1 MEDRAEEEVLADVVD
16 EVELVAVV
24 LLVDLVMDL
33 ELSAD
38 LDVQVGD
45 VEMEEKMMTKSDQ
58 NSYMNVDIKSEMETG
73 FSTQTTRIIPF
84 SKPTFLPITLCSCTT
99 GFVEFLSE
107 TLKGL
112 RRIHT
117 FRSVVYV
124 VN

>member
-1 MEDRAEEEVLADVVD
+1 MEDQAEEEVLADVVE

-58 NSYMNVDIKSEMETG
+58 NSYMDVDIKSEMETG
-73 FSTQTTRIIPF
+73 FQHSNNKNNTVSLNQPF
-84 SKPTFLPITLCSCTT
+84 CQLHF
-99 GFVEFLSE
+99 
-107 TLKGL
+107 
-112 RRIHT
+112 
-117 FRSVVYV
+117 VYV
-124 VN
+124 RLVLLNSC

>member
-1 MEDRAEEEVLADVVD
+1 MEDQAEEEVLADVVK

-58 NSYMNVDIKSEMETG
+58 NSYMDVDIKSEMKTG
-73 FSTQTTRIIPF
+73 ITTQTIRIIHL
-84 SKPTFLPITLCSCTT
+84 SKPSALPITLSFCTT
-99 GFVEFLSE
+99 GFVEFLLE

-112 RRIHT
+112 QRVHT

>member
-1 MEDRAEEEVLADVVD
+1 MEDQAEEEVLADVVE

-58 NSYMNVDIKSEMETG
+58 NSYMDVNIKSEMETG
-73 FSTQTTRIIPF
+73 FTTQTTRIIQ
-84 SKPTFLPITLCSCTT
+84 FL
-99 GFVEFLSE
+99 
-107 TLKGL
+107 
-112 RRIHT
+112 
-117 FRSVVYV
+117 
-124 VN
+124 

>member
-1 MEDRAEEEVLADVVD
+1 MADQAEEEVLADVVE

-58 NSYMNVDIKSEMETG
+58 NSYMDVDIKSEMETG
-73 FSTQTTRIIPF
+73 FSTLTTRIIQ
-84 SKPTFLPITLCSCTT
+84 FL
-99 GFVEFLSE
+99 
-107 TLKGL
+107 
-112 RRIHT
+112 
-117 FRSVVYV
+117 
-124 VN
+124 

>member
-1 MEDRAEEEVLADVVD
+1 MEAQAEEEVLADVVE

-58 NSYMNVDIKSEMETG
+58 NSYMDVDIKSEMETG
-73 FSTQTTRIIPF
+73 FTA
-84 SKPTFLPITLCSCTT
+84 
-99 GFVEFLSE
+99 
-107 TLKGL
+107 LKQ
-112 RRIHT
+112 RE
-117 FRSVVYV
+117 
-124 VN
+124 

>member
-1 MEDRAEEEVLADVVD
+1 MADQAEEEVLADVVE

-58 NSYMNVDIKSEMETG
+58 NSYMDVDIKSEMETG
-73 FSTQTTRIIPF
+73 FTTQTIRIIH
-84 SKPTFLPITLCSCTT
+84 FL
-99 GFVEFLSE
+99 
-107 TLKGL
+107 
-112 RRIHT
+112 
-117 FRSVVYV
+117 
-124 VN
+124 

>member
-1 MEDRAEEEVLADVVD
+1 MEDQAEEEVLADVVD

-58 NSYMNVDIKSEMETG
+58 NSYMDVDIKSEMETG
-73 FSTQTTRIIPF
+73 FSTQTTRIIQ
-84 SKPTFLPITLCSCTT
+84 FL
-99 GFVEFLSE
+99 
-107 TLKGL
+107 
-112 RRIHT
+112 
-117 FRSVVYV
+117 
-124 VN
+124 

>member
-1 MEDRAEEEVLADVVD
+1 MEDQAEEEVLADVVE

-58 NSYMNVDIKSEMETG
+58 NSYMDVDIKSEMETG
-73 FSTQTTRIIPF
+73 FSTQTTRIIQ
-84 SKPTFLPITLCSCTT
+84 FL
-99 GFVEFLSE
+99 
-107 TLKGL
+107 
-112 RRIHT
+112 
-117 FRSVVYV
+117 
-124 VN
+124 

>member
-1 MEDRAEEEVLADVVD
+1 MEDQAEEEVLADVVK

-58 NSYMNVDIKSEMETG
+58 NSYMDVDIKSEMETG
-73 FSTQTTRIIPF
+73 ITTQTIRIIHLSIP
-84 SKPTFLPITLCSCTT
+84 SALPITLSFCTT
-99 GFVEFLSE
+99 GFVEFL
-107 TLKGL
+107 LP
-112 RRIHT
+112 
-117 FRSVVYV
+117 
-124 VN
+124 

>member
-1 MEDRAEEEVLADVVD
+1 MADQAEEEVLADVVE

-58 NSYMNVDIKSEMETG
+58 NSYMDVDIKSEMETG
-73 FSTQTTRIIPF
+73 FSTQTTRIIQ
-84 SKPTFLPITLCSCTT
+84 FL
-99 GFVEFLSE
+99 
-107 TLKGL
+107 
-112 RRIHT
+112 
-117 FRSVVYV
+117 
-124 VN
+124 

>member
-1 MEDRAEEEVLADVVD
+1 MEDQAEEEVLADVVE

-58 NSYMNVDIKSEMETG
+58 NSYMDVDIKSEMETG
-73 FSTQTTRIIPF
+73 FTTQTARIIQFP
-84 SKPTFLPITLCSCTT
+84 
-99 GFVEFLSE
+99 
-107 TLKGL
+107 
-112 RRIHT
+112 
-117 FRSVVYV
+117 
-124 VN
+124 